1 MVPWEDGWPGTQC
14 GWGGGGQLTDGCF
27 LLATVTIVQII
38 MTTGL
43 RAQTPEAT
51 RHSDSDLLFGSFYIY

>member
-1 MVPWEDGWPGTQC
+1 MCGPWEVDGQVHSVA
-14 GWGGGGQLTDGCF
+14 GGGQLTDGCF